1 MSILTAVIVP
11 GLILKTLP
19 SAGEKKRSSG
29 LNSVP
34 NKTEIYFSTNRLNN
48 IKSQFTVRR

>member
-34 NKTEIYFSTNRLNN
+34 SKTEIYFSTNRLNN